1 MGFIS
6 KTSRKCL
13 TSIRLRESKFIH
25 FIHLHILYRL
35 IHLYHQMYS
44 PGCLEIW
51 KSWKIIRYGI
61 IKPRIGILYI
71 NYSALTKPIF
81 EYDWH
86 VTRSL
91 QKLTWIQIFWSS
103 RMCESRRKNKNYFIF
118 TLWRMK
124 VYRGLHRKIL
134 YRKLIHFT
142 SFSPSTNNLELF
154 ATLFKSD
161 LIC

>member
-6 KTSRKCL
+6 KASRKCL

-51 KSWKIIRYGI
+51 NQGKIIRYGI

-71 NYSALTKPIF
+71 NYSALTKPIL

-91 QKLTWIQIFWSS
+91 QKLVDPNILVIQNVWV
-103 RMCESRRKNKNYFIF
+103 RRKNNYFIF

-134 YRKLIHFT
+134 TENWYILHHFLQVLT
-142 SFSPSTNNLELF
+142 T
-154 ATLFKSD
+154 
-161 LIC
+161 